1 MVVHQEYGEQFKID
15 AFEKIMPQTL
25 EALISYLGS
34 GAIKGV
40 GPATAKKIV
49 DKFGEETIAIIKM
62 HPEKLSIIRG
72 ITKTKAIEIAEEF
85 MEFLSEEITRIM
97 SDNIVDEDLE
107 AVKEIN
113 N

>member
-1 MVVHQEYGEQFKID
+1 MGYLPFINVGDYLKVEGKMVVHQEYGEQFKID
-15 AFEKIMPQTL
+15 TFEKLMPQTL
-25 EALISYLGS
+25 DALMAYLGS

-72 ITKTKAIEIAEEF
+72 ITNIIK
-85 MEFLSEEITRIM
+85 FLSI
-97 SDNIVDEDLE
+97 
-107 AVKEIN
+107 
-113 N
+113 